1 MKYPKIPIWIYLF
14 QGLLCLILAQQA
26 FSYYQFNYWGEI
38 ATSNS
43 DKREILELA
52 GRTLAMF
59 LVGVIVMISR
69 NPHYFVV
76 LFILN
81 IVRETNE
88 TFVDTIY
95 ETERPMM
102 LNILVHAIIIGL
114 EVWALLK
121 VYKISKLQLN
131 KD

>member
-1 MKYPKIPIWIYLF
+1 MEKNKIPLWTYLL

-26 FSYYQFNYWGEI
+26 FSYYQFDYWGEI
-38 ATSNS
+38 ASTDSE
-43 DKREILELA
+43 KRQLLELA
-52 GRTLAMF
+52 GRTLAM
-59 LVGVIVMISR
+59 LIVGVIVMISR

-95 ETERPMM
+95 ETDKSPIV
-102 LNILVHAIIIGL
+102 NILVHLVIISL
-114 EVWALLK
+114 EVWALVK
-121 VYKISKLQLN
+121 AYKISKVQAN
-131 KD
+131 Q

>member
-1 MKYPKIPIWIYLF
+1 MEKNKIPLWIYLL

-26 FSYYQFNYWGEI
+26 FSYYQFDYWGEI
-38 ATSNS
+38 ASTDSE
-43 DKREILELA
+43 KRQLLELA
-52 GRTLAMF
+52 GRTLAM
-59 LVGVIVMISR
+59 LIVGVIVMISR

-95 ETERPMM
+95 ETDKSPIV
-102 LNILVHAIIIGL
+102 NILVHLVIISL
-114 EVWALLK
+114 EVWALVK
-121 VYKISKLQLN
+121 AYKISKVQAN
-131 KD
+131 Q

>member
-1 MKYPKIPIWIYLF
+1 MEKNKIPLWIYLL

-26 FSYYQFNYWGEI
+26 FSYYQFDYWGEI
-38 ATSNS
+38 ASTDSE
-43 DKREILELA
+43 KRQLLELA
-52 GRTLAMF
+52 GRTLAM
-59 LVGVIVMISR
+59 LIVGVIVMISR

-95 ETERPMM
+95 ETDKSPIV
-102 LNILVHAIIIGL
+102 NILVHLVIISL
-114 EVWALLK
+114 EVWALVKAYK
-121 VYKISKLQLN
+121 VSKSQSN
-131 KD
+131 Q

>member
-1 MKYPKIPIWIYLF
+1 MEKNKIPLWIYLL

-38 ATSNS
+38 ASTDNE
-43 DKREILELA
+43 KRQLLELA
-52 GRTLAMF
+52 GRTLAM
-59 LVGVIVMISR
+59 LIVGVIVMISR

-95 ETERPMM
+95 ETDKSPIV
-102 LNILVHAIIIGL
+102 NILVHLVIISL
-114 EVWALLK
+114 EVWALVK
-121 VYKISKLQLN
+121 AYKISKVQAN
-131 KD
+131 Q

>member
-1 MKYPKIPIWIYLF
+1 MGKNKIPIWIYLF

-26 FSYYQFNYWGEI
+26 FSYYQFDYWGEI
-38 ATSNS
+38 ATTNS
-43 DKREILELA
+43 EKRELLELA

-59 LVGVIVMISR
+59 LIGVIVMISR

-95 ETERPMM
+95 ETDKSPIV
-102 LNILVHAIIIGL
+102 NVVVHLVVIAL
-114 EVWALLK
+114 EVWALIKAYK
-121 VYKISKLQLN
+121 VSKAQAN
-131 KD
+131 Q

>member
-1 MKYPKIPIWIYLF
+1 MEKNKIPVWIYLL

-26 FSYYQFNYWGEI
+26 FSYYQFDYWGEI
-38 ATSNS
+38 ASTDSE
-43 DKREILELA
+43 KRQLLELA
-52 GRTLAMF
+52 GRTLAM
-59 LVGVIVMISR
+59 LIVGVIVMISR

-95 ETERPMM
+95 ETDKSPIV
-102 LNILVHAIIIGL
+102 NILVHLVIISL
-114 EVWALLK
+114 EVWALVKAYK
-121 VYKISKLQLN
+121 VSKSQSN
-131 KD
+131 Q